1 MEITRDVILDL
12 IPLYVAGEVSEDT
25 HKLVETFLERDE
37 ELADLAAS
45 TAATILKES
54 PIHFTKEQTMEA
66 YEKANK
72 MRTIRTLG
80 LAAIIA
86 ATIVSMLLIV
96 PLILIF
102 TFQ

>member
-25 HKLVETFLERDE
+25 HKLVEKFLESDE
-37 ELADLAAS
+37 ELTDLAAS
-45 TAATILKES
+45 TAATMLKEV
-54 PIHFTKEQTMEA
+54 PAHFTKEQAMEA
-66 YEKANK
+66 YEKASK